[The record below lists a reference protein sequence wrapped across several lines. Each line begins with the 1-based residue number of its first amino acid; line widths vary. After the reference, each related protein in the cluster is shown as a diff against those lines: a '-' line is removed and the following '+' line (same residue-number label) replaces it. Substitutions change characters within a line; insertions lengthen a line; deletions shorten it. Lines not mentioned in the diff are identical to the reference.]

1 MKTLDDE
8 DLSELFA
15 PVQPP
20 ALRPHVLV
28 PPVEYVPLSAHD
40 PAEHITEAWTDGG
53 CRGNPGPAGWG
64 VYIRHGGQTIRLKG
78 TLARATNNEAEY
90 AGLLACLRWARD
102 ERVRYIQIYM
112 DSELVVRQM
121 QGRYSVGGKLRPL
134 YLNACALAMDL
145 GNGAVVLSHVRR
157 ERNTHADRLANEAMD
172 EAGFPHQ
179 GNRWPRLPRL
189 PSSPST

>member
-1 MKTLDDE
+1 VKLGDDE

-15 PVQPP
+15 LVQSP
-20 ALRPHVLV
+20 AQRPRVPV
-28 PPVEYVPLSAHD
+28 PPVEFVPLSAPD
-40 PAEHITEAWTDGG
+40 PAAYVTEAWTDGG

-64 VYIRHGGQTIRLKG
+64 VYIRHGGQTICLKG

-102 ERVRYIQIYM
+102 TRVRAIQIYM

-145 GNGAVVLSHVRR
+145 GNGAVVLNHVRR

-172 EAGFPHQ
+172 EAGFAHER
-179 GNRWPRLPRL
+179 RWPRPPRV
-189 PSSPST
+189 SSASSE